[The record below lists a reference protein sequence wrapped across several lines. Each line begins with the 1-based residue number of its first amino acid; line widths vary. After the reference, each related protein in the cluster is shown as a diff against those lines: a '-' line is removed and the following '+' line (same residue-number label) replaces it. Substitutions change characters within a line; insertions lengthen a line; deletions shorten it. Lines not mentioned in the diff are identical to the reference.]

1 MAHDLKQIQRR
12 MLEDVWGAGKLET
25 LELLCDEDYV
35 AHDPLTGD
43 ADVDELKDNVRMYR
57 AAFPDLTPTILSAFA
72 EGDTVCTRWR
82 MDGTHENPILGIP
95 ATGKHLSVDGITI
108 TRFRG
113 GKLSESFVQWN
124 TLSFLQQL
132 GVVPGLDALMRTRA
146 GEAEAQ
152 PHA

>member
-1 MAHDLKQIQRR
+1 MAHDLKQIHRR
-12 MLEDVWGAGKLET
+12 MMEDVWGAGKVET
-25 LELLCDEDYV
+25 LEAVCDESYV

-43 ADVDELKDNVRMYR
+43 ADIDALEDTVRMYR
-57 AAFPDLTPTILSAFA
+57 AAFPDLRPTILSTVA
-72 EGDTVCTRWR
+72 EGNTVCTRWR
-82 MDGTHENPILGIP
+82 MEGTHANPILGIP
-95 ATGKHLSVDGITI
+95 ASGKRLSVDGITV

-113 GKLSESFVQWN
+113 EKLAESFVQWN

-132 GVVPGLDALMRTRA
+132 GVLPGLQALMQART

>member
-1 MAHDLKQIQRR
+1 MAQDLKQIHRR

-25 LELLCDEDYV
+25 IELVCDESYV

-43 ADVDELKDNVRMYR
+43 ADIEALEDSVRMYR
-57 AAFPDLTPTILSAFA
+57 AAFPDLTPTILSTIA

-95 ATGKHLSVDGITI
+95 ASGKHLSVDGITV

-113 GKLSESFVQWN
+113 DKLAESFVQWN

-132 GVVPGLDALMRTRA
+132 GVVPGLDALVRSR
-146 GEAEAQ
+146 GEEAEAQ